1 MWYPLPMRSRLSEQT
16 VSAEPAC
23 CGSAS
28 LVGSHR
34 GRDIAL
40 GLQPKALAVGG
51 DRDVAV
57 LVVTQDEV
65 AGEAGEDLLLLGPL
79 GKVRA
84 DWVNVDRPAGACGD
98 GGGWV

>member
-57 LVVTQDEV
+57 LVGTQDEV
-65 AGEAGEDLLLLGPL
+65 AGEAGEGL
-79 GKVRA
+79 VR
-84 DWVNVDRPAGACGD
+84 WVPVGIGRAHRGNGVERGVAGEERRG
-98 GGGWV
+98 VR

>member
-1 MWYPLPMRSRLSEQT
+1 MRSRLSEQT

-23 CGSAS
+23 RGSAS

-51 DRDVAV
+51 DGDVAV
-57 LVVTQDEV
+57 LVGTQDEV
-65 AGEAGEDLLLLGPL
+65 ASEAGEDLVRWVPVGI
-79 GKVRA
+79 VRA
-84 DWVNVDRPAGACGD
+84 D
-98 GGGWV
+98 